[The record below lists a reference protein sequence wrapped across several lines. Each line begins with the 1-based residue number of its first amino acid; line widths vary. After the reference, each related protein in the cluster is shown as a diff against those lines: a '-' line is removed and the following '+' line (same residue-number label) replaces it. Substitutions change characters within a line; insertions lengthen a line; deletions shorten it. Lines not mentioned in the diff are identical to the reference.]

1 MGLRLGWFAAVAL
14 GAACATVKPAPESP
28 KAPPHVAA
36 PTPPPRVET
45 APDAGA
51 PAPEVAAADQQQKKP
66 SCPEEMTLVR
76 RAQGFFCIDRWE
88 DSIELL
94 KADGSA
100 TLRPGNLKVDGIED
114 QVRAV
119 SVSGRKPQGYISGK
133 QAAKACE
140 RAGKRLCQIDEWVTA
155 CRGPKHT
162 IYPYGDVRKAKVCN
176 DRYKK
181 LDYHPVVRLFKAE
194 APPGTDPKMMWH
206 PSWMNDPRLHE
217 MSHSVV
223 KTGAFE
229 ACTNE
234 YGVYDMVGNLHEWVA
249 DPDGTFFGGY
259 LMDTYQN
266 GQGCE
271 YRTIFHP
278 YDYHDYSTGFRCCRD
293 PNWDG

>member
-1 MGLRLGWFAAVAL
+1 
-14 GAACATVKPAPESP
+14 
-28 KAPPHVAA
+28 
-36 PTPPPRVET
+36 
-45 APDAGA
+45 
-51 PAPEVAAADQQQKKP
+51 
-66 SCPEEMTLVR
+66 MTLVR
-76 RAQGFFCIDRWE
+76 RAQGFYCIDRWE